1 MKISF
6 SFILSAAA
14 ALALAACGGGDYN
27 SSTPQPPQA
36 KTMGGRTVTGDSQ
49 PHAPAEYYQLVQQLY
64 ISYFGR
70 PADPTGLSNF
80 ATQLSQ
86 LSAPTD
92 IQGLNTAYGENS
104 SIRALVDS
112 FGNSDESNALY
123 GGDNTAFVI
132 AIYNNLLSRTPDSG
146 GQTFW
151 VGAINGGGLTRANA
165 SLSIMAGALVN
176 QTTQGLQD
184 AQLIRNRVSVGATFT
199 TDLDTPTESSAY
211 AGAQAAATARSL
223 LASVNANTDV
233 SGFGPNID
241 AAIATLVA
249 NAQPAAPS
257 YATIRSILNSRCIS
271 CHSGGNIQAGVNL
284 SNDTVVHAIAQD
296 IYNQVVV
303 TRGMP
308 LGNATG
314 MTDAERDT
322 IKAWYVAG
330 AK

>member
-1 MKISF
+1 MKLSF
-6 SFILSAAA
+6 NFILSAAA
-14 ALALAACGGGDYN
+14 VLALAACGGSDYN
-27 SSTPQPPQA
+27 SSVQQQSQA
-36 KTMGGRTVTGDSQ
+36 RTLGRIATGDTQ
-49 PHAPAEYYQLVQQLY
+49 PHAPTEYYQLVQQLY

-70 PADPTGLSNF
+70 PADPTGLTNF
-80 ATQLSQ
+80 AAQLSQ
-86 LSAPTD
+86 LNAPTD

-132 AIYNNLLSRTPDSG
+132 AIYNNLLSRAPDAD

-176 QTTQGLQD
+176 QTPQGLLD
-184 AQLIRNRVSVGATFT
+184 ARLIRNRVSVGLTFT
-199 TDLDTPTESSAY
+199 ADLDTPLESAAY
-211 AGAQAAATARSL
+211 AGNQAAATARNL
-223 LASVNANTDV
+223 LASVTANTDV
-233 SGFGPNID
+233 SGFGPSID
-241 AAIATLVA
+241 ASIAGLVA

-257 YATIRSILNSRCIS
+257 YATIRTILNSRCIS
-271 CHSGGNIQAGVNL
+271 CHSGGNVQAGINL
-284 SNDTVVHAIAQD
+284 SNDTVVHAIAQE

-303 TRGMP
+303 SRAMP
-308 LGNATG
+308 YGNATG

-322 IKAWYVAG
+322 VKAWYQAG